1 MNNAHITV
9 DVDAAEKYYEVI
21 WNNPEEF
28 KDVVIHL
35 EDFHAFMYFF
45 ISCGKFF
52 TDSGFEEIVYQ
63 AKMCSVGGVKP
74 VLSRKNLQYVLEN
87 SQIVAEAISRI
98 LDNGKILEVACKNY

>member
-35 EDFHAFMYFF
+35 EGFHAFMYFF

-63 AKMCSVGGVKP
+63 AKLCSVGGIKP
-74 VLSRKNLQYVLEN
+74 VLSRKTYNMCWRIHK
-87 SQIVAEAISRI
+87 IVAEAISRI